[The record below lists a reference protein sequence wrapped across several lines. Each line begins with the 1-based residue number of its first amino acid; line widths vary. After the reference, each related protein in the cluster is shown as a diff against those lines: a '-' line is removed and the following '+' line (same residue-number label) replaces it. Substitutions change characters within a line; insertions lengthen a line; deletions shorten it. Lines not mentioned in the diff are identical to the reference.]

1 MTKGKNKLAKI
12 THSKEN
18 SKRLFCGETYTQ
30 IENINEEEVKKL
42 SKDIIQNE
50 FLGTTFSEAIKVL
63 LNSAGYGE
71 GNILY
76 FSLMFL
82 IKIIILCIKRK
93 GILILGEERT
103 GKSALYTLCIDGII
117 KISGIP
123 TIPMLRGNANSDNS
137 LCLLK
142 EKVVILEEIGGLLE
156 NAKEFIS
163 LIKDS
168 FESGYFFQNQKQI
181 TPTELT
187 LIITGNNYF
196 SLDSF
201 KDLENIDFLKN
212 LPNGF
217 NDRAFKDRI
226 ALLLPH
232 YHNLQGKIR
241 YIEVGQEKMPTVYL
255 KKMLFDIRDEKL
267 EFLLEDYKNNFN
279 ERDLKIFN
287 EFIFALGKLCL
298 KDKIPNWFIQGWLE
312 VLQHFRFLL
321 TDGKFYNP
329 FNEKSAR
336 LIIEILGYHV
346 EDIEFVGFDTN
357 RIIIKLRNTE
367 TFHKI
372 PLTEFGRKDN
382 IKEIEI
388 LKSYKLDG
396 VARVIE
402 YDENGDLLIQEAGNY
417 LPDKRIYFD
426 NILKINN
433 EKNKTDEEFNN
444 LLLKSMAKN
453 IHNTP
458 EYNFRGISIQY
469 KLYATEMVKSYFRY
483 NGEVNYEDF
492 LFNENSVKIL
502 NFSKYV
508 K

>member
-1 MTKGKNKLAKI
+1 
-12 THSKEN
+12 
-18 SKRLFCGETYTQ
+18 
-30 IENINEEEVKKL
+30 
-42 SKDIIQNE
+42 
-50 FLGTTFSEAIKVL
+50 
-63 LNSAGYGE
+63 
-71 GNILY
+71 
-76 FSLMFL
+76 
-82 IKIIILCIKRK
+82 
-93 GILILGEERT
+93 
-103 GKSALYTLCIDGII
+103 
-117 KISGIP
+117 
-123 TIPMLRGNANSDNS
+123 
-137 LCLLK
+137 
-142 EKVVILEEIGGLLE
+142 
-156 NAKEFIS
+156 
-163 LIKDS
+163 
-168 FESGYFFQNQKQI
+168 
-181 TPTELT
+181 
-187 LIITGNNYF
+187 
-196 SLDSF
+196 
-201 KDLENIDFLKN
+201 
-212 LPNGF
+212 
-217 NDRAFKDRI
+217 
-226 ALLLPH
+226 
-232 YHNLQGKIR
+232 
-241 YIEVGQEKMPTVYL
+241 MPTVYL

-508 K
+508 E